1 VYIRISLAVTQRLK
15 TKKMN
20 YKLIR
25 KIITSYENQLLNAE
39 IEKDTKKIQWL
50 KQQIN
55 EGHKA
60 LATATGYCK
69 G

>member
-1 VYIRISLAVTQRLK
+1 
-15 TKKMN
+15 MN